1 MNKDRRKQLAA
12 VLPLLK
18 DISDRIEKAAALV
31 EAVHDEEEE
40 VYENL
45 SEGRQNG
52 ELGEAMQNA
61 ISEMS
66 NGLDMLRSLEI
77 KEISNILA
85 EIAEAA
91 EEEIPAAK
99 VSEEELEARRMARLP
114 QWVKDRLAVAEANV
128 ENANQELANAFGE
141 ADEND
146 LTQIL
151 ADDFVTPLKGK
162 VIPAKQIIF
171 NGYGIRISAEQNGS
185 GINVTTVGF
194 GTLMV
199 LPRAGN
205 TILIRAESRG

>member
-18 DISDRIEKAAALV
+18 DISDKIEEAATLV

-40 VYENL
+40 VYGNL

-85 EIAEAA
+85 EVAEAV

-99 VSEEELEARRMARLP
+99 ISEEELEARRMARLP
-114 QWVKDRLAVAEANV
+114 QWVKDRLAIAEKNL

-141 ADEND
+141 VDEND
-146 LTQIL
+146 RAQIL
-151 ADDFVTPLKGK
+151 VDDFATSLKGK
-162 VIPAKQIIF
+162 VIPAKQILF
-171 NGYGIRISAEQNGS
+171 SGYGIRISAEQNGS
-185 GINVTTVGF
+185 GVNVTTVGF

-205 TILIRAESRG
+205 TILIRADNRG